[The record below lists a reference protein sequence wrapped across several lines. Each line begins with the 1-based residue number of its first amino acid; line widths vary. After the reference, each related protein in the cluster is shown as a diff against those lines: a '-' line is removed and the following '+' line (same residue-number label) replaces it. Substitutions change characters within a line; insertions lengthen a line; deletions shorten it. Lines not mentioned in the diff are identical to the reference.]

1 MGGIYVVVSVETRK
15 LSLCRTAA
23 DRRKSP
29 SLSTDRALARASRA
43 KTLYQKKNSTLIGH
57 DRRKKRWNGKKSGG
71 RKWGDTSS
79 TYEPDKDK
87 VFTERQRGSVRRE
100 KKEEILGEDE
110 EEARV

>member
-1 MGGIYVVVSVETRK
+1 M
-15 LSLCRTAA
+15 
-23 DRRKSP
+23 
-29 SLSTDRALARASRA
+29 
-43 KTLYQKKNSTLIGH
+43 IGH

-110 EEARV
+110 EEARMYEGRKKKKRRKKEEMKRRGERVGW